1 MGRMPHLLPAHPASH
16 IPHPP
21 MLDAPNDAMALQM
34 REKSRGTMEPDGSK
48 RPAATDGAL
57 PASGRSEAARQR
69 LFLWGMLGP
78 MALIVLAVVAFPFLY
93 NVAISLSN
101 MNIYT
106 MRDWHLV
113 GFRQYASVFAEPAFW
128 GVFGRTIVWT
138 AVNVFFHVTLGVFL
152 AVILHQKFIKGK
164 PAWRILLIL
173 PWAVPQYITALT
185 WRGMFNFEFGA
196 INLFLGTL
204 GVAPVAWLTDPFNAF
219 SAAILTN
226 VWLGFPFMMVIAL
239 GGLQSIPGELYEA
252 ADVDGASPWT
262 QFRAITLPL
271 LKPVMVPA
279 ITLGTVWTFNNINV
293 VWLISNGGE
302 PNDQTHILVS
312 YVYKAAFSMYRFGWA
327 AELSMVIFAVLF
339 LFTQVFLNRTK
350 ATESM
355 Y

>member
-1 MGRMPHLLPAHPASH
+1 
-16 IPHPP
+16 
-21 MLDAPNDAMALQM
+21 M
-34 REKSRGTMEPDGSK
+34 REKSRGTMEPG
-48 RPAATDGAL
+48 PLPGAPTPQGDGA
-57 PASGRSEAARQR
+57 PAEALAAPGRLSDAWRQR
-69 LFLWGMLGP
+69 LFLIAMLGP

-93 NVAISLSN
+93 NVTISLSN

-106 MRDWHLV
+106 MRDWRIV
-113 GFRQYASVFAEPAFW
+113 GFTQYVSVFSEPAFW
-128 GVFGRTIVWT
+128 GVFLRTIIWT
-138 AVNVFFHVTLGVFL
+138 VVNVFFHVVLGVFL

-185 WRGMFNFEFGA
+185 WRGMFNYEYGA
-196 INLFLGTL
+196 INLFLGQL

-219 SAAILTN
+219 AAAILAN

-252 ADVDGASPWT
+252 ADVDGASLWT
-262 QFRAITLPL
+262 QFRQITMPL
-271 LKPVMVPA
+271 LRPVMVPA

-327 AELSMVIFAVLF
+327 AALSMVIFAILF